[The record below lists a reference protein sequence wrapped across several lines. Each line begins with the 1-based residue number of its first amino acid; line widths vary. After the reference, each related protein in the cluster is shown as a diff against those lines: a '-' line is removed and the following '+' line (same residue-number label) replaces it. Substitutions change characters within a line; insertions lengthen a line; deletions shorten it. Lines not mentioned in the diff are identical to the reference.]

1 MKSSYRA
8 TKIALLV
15 TFLGVY
21 PVIVLA
27 DALDW
32 PVVVQ
37 FGLGVLALVTLLGTR
52 IVLTDWDEWRA
63 DRAKLR
69 REREQ
74 TRRTAAEQRAERAR
88 RRRLGRA

>member
-1 MKSSYRA
+1 
-8 TKIALLV
+8 
-15 TFLGVY
+15 VY

-32 PVVVQ
+32 PVGVQ
-37 FGLGVLALVTLLGTR
+37 FGLGVLAFVTLLGTR

-74 TRRTAAEQRAERAR
+74 MRRTAAEQRAERAR